1 MLHIVPKLIASDL
14 VKKKKNL
21 TPYNAG
27 ITLYSMASVGFH
39 DQELYEAIM
48 L

>member
-1 MLHIVPKLIASDL
+1 VLHIIPKLIAEDL

-27 ITLYSMASVGFH
+27 ITLYSMASVGFY
-39 DQELYEAIM
+39 D
-48 L
+48 